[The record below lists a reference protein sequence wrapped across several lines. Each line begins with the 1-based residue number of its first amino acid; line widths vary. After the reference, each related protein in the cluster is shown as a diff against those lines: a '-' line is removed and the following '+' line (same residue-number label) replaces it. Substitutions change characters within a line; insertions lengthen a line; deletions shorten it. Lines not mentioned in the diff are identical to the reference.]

1 MVERL
6 KSVKH
11 PSCEGSLSGSDPYH
25 CRDNPRTSSLWRL
38 VWRVKLNAMI
48 SLLIVFALISILF
61 SFLCSLWEA
70 ALLSI
75 TPTYAEIQHQEGSR
89 LGAHLSE
96 FKSNIDKP
104 LAAILTLNTMAHTIG
119 AIGVGAQASIIWA
132 DTSPL
137 VTGFVVPALM
147 TLAILLF
154 SEIVPKTLGAS
165 YWKELAPFTV
175 NSLLMVMFVL
185 APIIWVC
192 QLLTSAMK
200 KTEGSIFSRSD
211 FLAMAEIGAREG
223 VFEHNESEIIANL
236 IKFESVC
243 VQDIMTPR
251 MVVILAREEMPIAAY
266 LEEAEPLRVSRIPI
280 YRGGEKDDVTGYV
293 LKIDLLSAVIAG
305 RGDEPVSTLRR
316 DIMVLQD
323 TFPLPELVNR
333 LVAKKEHIALVI
345 DEFGGTA
352 GVVTMED
359 AIETLLGQE
368 IVDESDS
375 EPDLR
380 NRARQ
385 DWERR
390 AKALGLVEESFH
402 RSTRQEE
409 PDKSDLIRSKSDS
422 V

>member
-1 MVERL
+1 
-6 KSVKH
+6 
-11 PSCEGSLSGSDPYH
+11 
-25 CRDNPRTSSLWRL
+25 
-38 VWRVKLNAMI
+38 MI
-48 SLLIVFALISILF
+48 SLLIVFALVSIVF

-75 TPTYAEIQHQEGSR
+75 TPTYAEIQNQQGSK
-89 LGAHLSE
+89 LGTHLSE

-119 AIGVGAQASIIWA
+119 AIGVGAQATIIWA
-132 DTSPL
+132 DANPL
-137 VTGFVVPALM
+137 VTSFLVPALM

-175 NSLLMVMFVL
+175 NSLLMVMFAL
-185 APIIWVC
+185 APLIWVC
-192 QLLTSAMK
+192 QLLTSALK
-200 KTEGSIFSRSD
+200 KTEGSVFSRSD

-251 MVVILAREEMPIAAY
+251 MVVILAREEMSIEDY
-266 LEEAEPLRVSRIPI
+266 LQESDPLRVSRIPI
-280 YRGGEKDDVTGYV
+280 YRGGEKDDITGYV
-293 LKIDLLSAVIAG
+293 LKTDLLSAVIAG
-305 RGDEPVSTLRR
+305 RGSEPVSTLRR
-316 DIMVLQD
+316 DIMVLQE

-375 EPDLR
+375 EADLR
-380 NRARQ
+380 NRARSE
-385 DWERR
+385 WERR

-402 RSTRQEE
+402 RSTRQED
-409 PDKSDLIRSKSDS
+409 PKKVDPVSPGTSSD
-422 V
+422 